1 VLGRL
6 ALLALLATVA
16 ALTHGLRSVLVS
28 AALLAVDLLCVVVVA
43 AERAATEHVSCV
55 LRLRRVLGRL
65 ALLALLATVAAL
77 THGLRSVLVS
87 AALLAV
93 DLLCVVVV
101 AAELAVVLH
110 NALWLKRK
118 TLGHL

>member
-1 VLGRL
+1 ML
-6 ALLALLATVA
+6 AAYCAFAECLAALRCWRVLATVA

-77 THGLRSVLVS
+77 THGLCSVLVS

-101 AAELAVVLH
+101 AA
-110 NALWLKRK
+110 KRAA
-118 TLGHL
+118 TEHV